1 MLTCWHHAR
10 THALY
15 PLGALLALARAWAW
29 MVPKDQCSRAQDGSC
44 STPELVSF
52 AASVTSCWALAAAAR
67 SDLRQL
73 LQRLTWRL
81 SVSGFEFCRRLVRT
95 RIRWAMTVALAEKQ
109 DLLLELLL
117 ATSIVSSVSIVRV
130 PSSQSQG
137 LKKASEARC
146 LQDTGHHIVRCRQ
159 LATITVP
166 KPSVQTTR
174 RNNMPHW
181 RPRSGPALLRARRE
195 HPNFS

>member
-29 MVPKDQCSRAQDGSC
+29 MVPKAQGSRAQDGSC

-67 SDLRQL
+67 SDLRQQQQ
-73 LQRLTWRL
+73 QRLTWRL

-117 ATSIVSSVSIVRV
+117 ATSIVSSVSSVRV

-146 LQDTGHHIVRCRQ
+146 LHDTGHRSLSPARHHHGSE
-159 LATITVP
+159 TF
-166 KPSVQTTR
+166 
-174 RNNMPHW
+174 
-181 RPRSGPALLRARRE
+181 RPDDEAK
-195 HPNFS
+195 

>member
-29 MVPKDQCSRAQDGSC
+29 MVPKAQGGPRTDLVR
-44 STPELVSF
+44 PPIELISF

-67 SDLRQL
+67 SDLRQQQQQ
-73 LQRLTWRL
+73 QRLTWRL
-81 SVSGFEFCRRLVRT
+81 PVSGFEFCRRLVRT

-117 ATSIVSSVSIVRV
+117 ATSIVSSVSSVRV

-146 LQDTGHHIVRCRQ
+146 LHDTGHRSLSPARHHHGSE
-159 LATITVP
+159 TF
-166 KPSVQTTR
+166 
-174 RNNMPHW
+174 
-181 RPRSGPALLRARRE
+181 RPDDEAK
-195 HPNFS
+195 